1 MEAIKIQ
8 PRPLLDGQTI
18 EYYVLHAME
27 SGRFQ
32 ACWVKQFLRNKGK
45 QFSSRQ
51 IYGAMQRLRR
61 DGVIRKS
68 QGLWLM
74 VAWGD
79 ARPPHSVYPMLR

>member
-1 MEAIKIQ
+1 MQAMKLQ
-8 PRPLLDGQTI
+8 PRQMIDGQTI

-32 ACWVKQFLRNKGK
+32 ACWVRQYLWNKGK
-45 QFSSRQ
+45 QFSSQQ

-79 ARPPHSVYPMLR
+79 ARPPHSA